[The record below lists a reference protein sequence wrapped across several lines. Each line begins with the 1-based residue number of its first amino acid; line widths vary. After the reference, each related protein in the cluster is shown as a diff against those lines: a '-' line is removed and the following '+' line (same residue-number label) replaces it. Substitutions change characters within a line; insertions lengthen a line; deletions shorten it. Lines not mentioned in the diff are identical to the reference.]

1 MSVRRWP
8 IKPPV
13 HDSASARVMPRDLSA
28 APIRASSDSVM
39 PSRLQE
45 DPDCIP
51 SGGSESARI
60 YPHPGP
66 LPFREKGKDPP
77 PPRPPPF
84 QGEGAA
90 PPPQGGGW
98 GWRWSSD
105 EAPPPSGSVDTA
117 RAALYP

>member
-51 SGGSESARI
+51 SRWSDSLGI
-60 YPHPGP
+60 HPHPNPP
-66 LPFREKGKDPP
+66 LK
-77 PPRPPPF
+77 
-84 QGEGAA
+84 GEGGVRVDA
-90 PPPQGGGW
+90 QCL
-98 GWRWSSD
+98 
-105 EAPPPSGSVDTA
+105 PPPSGSVDTA
-117 RAALYP
+117 RAALYPPRVTQLSFTGDAPRP